1 MSNPLLTIYH
11 SLLWFLSQ
19 QRQRQCQAN
28 SKVLKHL
35 VFIQITTQDFPK
47 EYGSTTDN
55 IEKRNLLKLCQEY
68 AAYLRKIQMNKRKLV
83 WRSKKRSF
91 VRVVYNESIFWM
103 LIVILSFSA
112 VALVNFVKA
121 AFVEQNYWV
130 CPILNQVP
138 NLDDNSVSL

>member
-1 MSNPLLTIYH
+1 
-11 SLLWFLSQ
+11 
-19 QRQRQCQAN
+19 
-28 SKVLKHL
+28 VLKHL
-35 VFIQITTQDFPK
+35 VFIQITTQDLPK

-121 AFVEQNYWV
+121 AFVE
-130 CPILNQVP
+130 
-138 NLDDNSVSL
+138 

>member
-1 MSNPLLTIYH
+1 M
-11 SLLWFLSQ
+11 
-19 QRQRQCQAN
+19 
-28 SKVLKHL
+28 LKHL
-35 VFIQITTQDFPK
+35 VFIQITTQDLPK

-121 AFVEQNYWV
+121 AFVE
-130 CPILNQVP
+130 
-138 NLDDNSVSL
+138 

>member
-1 MSNPLLTIYH
+1 M
-11 SLLWFLSQ
+11 
-19 QRQRQCQAN
+19 
-28 SKVLKHL
+28 LKHL
-35 VFIQITTQDFPK
+35 VFIQITTQDLPK

-91 VRVVYNESIFWM
+91 VRVVYNESTFWI

-121 AFVEQNYWV
+121 AFVE
-130 CPILNQVP
+130 
-138 NLDDNSVSL
+138 

>member
-1 MSNPLLTIYH
+1 M
-11 SLLWFLSQ
+11 
-19 QRQRQCQAN
+19 
-28 SKVLKHL
+28 LKHL
-35 VFIQITTQDFPK
+35 VFIQITTQDLPK

-91 VRVVYNESIFWM
+91 VRVMYNESIFWM

-121 AFVEQNYWV
+121 AFVE
-130 CPILNQVP
+130 
-138 NLDDNSVSL
+138 